1 MAISQEDIKAR
12 IAQIQQAGGGDTAAT
27 RAQIAKEAQQ
37 YGVTPEQIGTA
48 TGLLGSQVRQMAE
61 EAGQAFEPLKLA
73 GGGMLGGTPVDT
85 PTATTVTPQTGMMQ
99 GVTLPTPQ
107 PFLKSEEFLGDFSS
121 RLNQTPR
128 QQISQAAET
137 GSIEDLGWLYYNTR
151 KSGEKLPVDLVQA
164 IGYSFAPGDKTT
176 AYNTSVGGQAYSEGL
191 DALDKAIQEN
201 DVAKATELRNA
212 LSNPSTFFDYYNENL
227 ADFEGEAHKNL
238 RRETAEGDV
247 FGIGDPGKYVTTW
260 LDQLGDAF
268 MDTVKNPY
276 VQALVAFIPTV
287 GAPISSVMQ
296 VAGTLDSGDDPS
308 VAQWAAA
315 IAGVSELAGMPDV
328 NWKDYVPKELQPA
341 VESVESFLDSGLDE
355 ATAALKGIQN
365 DLGLSNEQLAAFED
379 GAKQVLGEENIQ
391 AISEGL
397 ASFDDAR
404 RDLFE
409 GEFADIG
416 NRLGGL
422 EEMFAG
428 LQTEPSGSGFTPQ
441 RGYQPGLAVNTDFD
455 LAERSSV
462 LDILNQPSSVR
473 TA

>member
-1 MAISQEDIKAR
+1 MAISQQDIQAR

-27 RAQIAKEAQQ
+27 RAQIAQEAQQ
-37 YGVTPEQIGTA
+37 YGVTAEQIGRA
-48 TGLLGSQVRQMAE
+48 TNLTGTQVRSMAE

-73 GGGMLGGTPVDT
+73 GGGMLGGTSVDA
-85 PTATTVTPQTGMMQ
+85 PTATTVTPRTGMLE
-99 GVTLPTPQ
+99 GTTLDTPK
-107 PFLKSEEFLGDFSS
+107 PFLQSEEFLGDFSS
-121 RLNQTPR
+121 RLQQTP
-128 QQISQAAET
+128 QQQVSQAAQT
-137 GSIEDLGWLYYNTR
+137 GSIADLGWLYYNTR
-151 KSGEKLPVDLVQA
+151 KAGEKLPVDLVQA

-191 DALDKAIQEN
+191 DALEKAIQDN

-212 LSNPSTFFDYYNENL
+212 LNNPTTFFNYYNENL
-227 ADFEGEAHKNL
+227 AEFEGEAHKNL

-276 VQALVAFIPTV
+276 VQALVAFVPVV

-315 IAGVSELAGMPDV
+315 IAGVSELSGSSNI

-341 VESVESFLDSGLDE
+341 VESVENFLDSGLDE

-379 GAKQVLGEENIQ
+379 GAKQVLGEENVQ
-391 AISEGL
+391 AFSEGL
-397 ASFDDAR
+397 AGIEDFG

-409 GEFADIG
+409 GDFAELG
-416 NRLGGL
+416 GRLGGL
-422 EEMFAG
+422 EETLAKLEQASLNRGGGFA
-428 LQTEPSGSGFTPQ
+428 PQ
-441 RGYQPGLAVNTDFD
+441 RSYQPGLPVDTTFQQD
-455 LAERSSV
+455 EPSTV
-462 LDILNQPSSVR
+462 IPILLGQR
-473 TA
+473 

>member
-37 YGVTPEQIGTA
+37 YGVTPEQIGAA
-48 TGLLGSQVRQMAE
+48 TGLLGTQVRQMAE

-73 GGGMLGGTPVDT
+73 GGGMLGGPSVDA
-85 PTATTVTPQTGMMQ
+85 PTATTVTPRTGMLE
-99 GVTLPTPQ
+99 GVTLDTPTP
-107 PFLKSEEFLGDFSS
+107 FLQSEEFLGDFSN
-121 RLNQTPR
+121 RLQQTP
-128 QQISQAAET
+128 QQQVAQAAQT
-137 GSIEDLGWLYYNTR
+137 GSIADLGWLYYNTR
-151 KSGEKLPVDLVQA
+151 KTGEKLPVDLVQA

-191 DALDKAIQEN
+191 DALEKAIQEN

-212 LSNPSTFFDYYNENL
+212 LNNPTTFFDYYNENL

-276 VQALVAFIPTV
+276 VQALVAFVPGV

-315 IAGVSELAGMPDV
+315 IAGVAELSGSPDI

-341 VESVESFLDSGLDE
+341 VESVEKFLDSGLDE

-379 GAKQVLGEENIQ
+379 GAKQFLGEENVQ
-391 AISEGL
+391 AFSEGL
-397 ASFDDAR
+397 AGIEDGFNSLTELDFSGLGDFLTQE
-404 RDLFE
+404 DLTAALA
-409 GEFADIG
+409 GIQT
-416 NRLGGL
+416 GG
-422 EEMFAG
+422 
-428 LQTEPSGSGFTPQ
+428 GFTPQ
-441 RGYQPGLAVNTDFD
+441 RGYQPGLPRPRFSKPEGSTVMTVMN
-455 LAERSSV
+455 
-462 LDILNQPSSVR
+462 IPSSVKQSP
-473 TA
+473 

>member
-1 MAISQEDIKAR
+1 MAISQQDIQAR

-27 RAQIAKEAQQ
+27 RAQIAQEAQQ
-37 YGVTPEQIGTA
+37 YGVTAEQIGRA
-48 TGLLGSQVRQMAE
+48 TNLTGTQVRSMAE
-61 EAGQAFEPLKLA
+61 QAGQAFEPLKLA
-73 GGGMLGGTPVDT
+73 GGGMLGGTSVDA
-85 PTATTVTPQTGMMQ
+85 PTATTVTPRTGMLE
-99 GVTLPTPQ
+99 GTTLDTPK
-107 PFLKSEEFLGDFSS
+107 PFLQSEEFLGDFSS
-121 RLNQTPR
+121 RLQQTP
-128 QQISQAAET
+128 QQQVSQAAQT
-137 GSIEDLGWLYYNTR
+137 GSIADLGWLYYNTR
-151 KSGEKLPVDLVQA
+151 KAGEKLPVDLVQA

-191 DALDKAIQEN
+191 DALEKAIQDN

-212 LSNPSTFFDYYNENL
+212 LNNPTTFFNYYNENL
-227 ADFEGEAHKNL
+227 AEFEGEAHKNL

-276 VQALVAFIPTV
+276 VQALVAFVPVV

-315 IAGVSELAGMPDV
+315 IAGVSELSGSSNI

-341 VESVESFLDSGLDE
+341 VESVENFLDSGLDE

-379 GAKQVLGEENIQ
+379 GAKQVLGEENVQ
-391 AISEGL
+391 AFSEGL
-397 ASFDDAR
+397 AGIEDFG

-409 GEFADIG
+409 GDFAELG
-416 NRLGGL
+416 GRLGGL
-422 EEMFAG
+422 EETLAKLEQASLNRGGGFA
-428 LQTEPSGSGFTPQ
+428 PQ
-441 RGYQPGLAVNTDFD
+441 RSYQPGLPVDTTFQQD
-455 LAERSSV
+455 EPSTV
-462 LDILNQPSSVR
+462 IPILLGQR
-473 TA
+473 